1 MSLLKS
7 LGDMANSITQATLEK
22 GREISEISKLNAETR
37 KNEDLIRKL
46 KLIIAEYVIDNK
58 LLTDVEV
65 VLGTI
70 DRIKEA
76 QEVIESNKIKAEEIR
91 ASVNDK
97 FDEVNRATSEVGAVF
112 TETAKDLGEK
122 ATKAFNKATQKAAD
136 MTETQE
142 DIDEDIDDDLEENF
156 KFDDFED
163 EDFVDE
169 DKTKD
174 KEIKSE
180 LNGLLKSL
188 GDEIVKF
195 AKQTE
200 DFVNKASN
208 ISKEDFDNKVKE
220 FNKKTNEVVS
230 NLEKVINS
238 KTKGAKEEFSDKS
251 KEFTQKVD
259 EATDEIE
266 HSVSKNTAE
275 FAQKAGEVVKEMG
288 KAFSKLSSALS
299 ESIKDILDKEDITED
314 ITKEKETPKDDNATE
329 SSDTP
334 KEEKTEG
341 VEKDV

>member
-65 VLGTI
+65 VSGAI

-76 QEVIESNKIKAEEIR
+76 QEVIESNKIKAGEIR

-142 DIDEDIDDDLEENF
+142 DIDEDIDDDF

-230 NLEKVINS
+230 DLEKVINS

-299 ESIKDILDKEDITED
+299 ESIKDILNKEDITED
-314 ITKEKETPKDDNATE
+314 ITKEKETPKDD
-329 SSDTP
+329 DTPKEDIP
-334 KEEKTEG
+334 KEEKTED